1 MAAPR
6 STHIVSY
13 RSGLESGLADW
24 LRGAGIV
31 FGYETAESV
40 IKYTIPSRLARY
52 TPDFVLPNG
61 IIIETKGQFV
71 SADRKK
77 HLLVREEYPEL
88 DIRFVFSNANARI
101 GKKSETRYSD
111 WCNGKNPKHYVFK
124 YFQAPSAFQARSR
137 NAEWLPDDWLKE
149 Q

>member
-1 MAAPR
+1 MRPGQQH
-6 STHIVSY
+6 TVSY

-24 LRGAGIV
+24 LRSKGVV
-31 FGYETAESV
+31 FGYETPESL
-40 IKYTIPSRLARY
+40 IKYTVPARVARY

-101 GKKSETRYSD
+101 GQKSDTRYAD
-111 WCNGKNPKHYVFK
+111 WCEGKNPKRYTFT
-124 YFQAPSAFQARSR
+124 YCQAPSAAQARKG
-137 NAEWLPDDWLKE
+137 ALWIPEAWLE
-149 Q
+149 E